1 MSEELPPAV
10 PAATVIVVR
19 DTSPGL
25 EVLMLKR
32 SDVGAFANFWVFPGG
47 RIDDTDHGAD
57 EIERARAAAVREAQ
71 EEVGLVVD
79 PANTHPYSHWTP
91 PAIQPRRFATWFF
104 VAHWG
109 GDDVRI
115 DGHEIVDHRWM
126 RPLDAIDAQLPMAP
140 PTIVT
145 LHELA
150 EAGSFSATR
159 RTEYPRWVTRP
170 TKSSDDV
177 PVLLWH
183 DDAGYETLDAELPGP
198 RNRLWYPAGGPY
210 RYERTN

>member
-1 MSEELPPAV
+1 ML
-10 PAATVIVVR
+10 
-19 DTSPGL
+19 L
-25 EVLMLKR
+25 LKR

-47 RIDDTDHGAD
+47 RIDDTDEGAD
-57 EIERARAAAVREAQ
+57 EIERARSAAVREAM

-79 PANTHPYSHWTP
+79 PRNTHPYSHWTP

-115 DGHEIVDHRWM
+115 DGHEIVDYRWM
-126 RPLDAIDAQLPMAP
+126 TPEGAIAEQLQMAP
-140 PTIVT
+140 PTIVS

-150 EAGSFSATR
+150 EAGSFAATR

-170 TKSSDDV
+170 TKSSNDV

-183 DDAGYETLDAELPGP
+183 GDAGYETLDAELPGP
-198 RNRLWYPAGGPY
+198 RNRLWYPADGPWT
-210 RYERTN
+210 YERSN

>member
-1 MSEELPPAV
+1 M
-10 PAATVIVVR
+10 VVR
-19 DTSPGL
+19 DASQGL
-25 EVLMLKR
+25 EVLLLRR

-47 RIDDTDHGAD
+47 RIDDSDLGAD
-57 EIERARAAAVREAQ
+57 EIERARAAAVREAH
-71 EEVGLVVD
+71 EEVGLIVD

-115 DGHEIVDHRWM
+115 DGHEIVDYRWM
-126 RPLDAIDAQLPMAP
+126 TPQAAIEEQMQMAP
-140 PTIVT
+140 PTIVS

-150 EAGSFSATR
+150 DAGSFAATR

-170 TKSSDDV
+170 TKSADDI

-183 DDAGYETLDAELPGP
+183 GDAGYDALDAEIAGP
-198 RNRLWYPAGGPY
+198 RNRLWYPADGPWT
-210 RYERTN
+210 YERSI

>member
-1 MSEELPPAV
+1 M
-10 PAATVIVVR
+10 VVR
-19 DTSPGL
+19 DASQGL
-25 EVLMLKR
+25 EVLLLRR

-47 RIDDTDHGAD
+47 RIDDSDLGAD
-57 EIERARAAAVREAQ
+57 EIERARAAAVREAH
-71 EEVGLVVD
+71 EEVGLIVD

-115 DGHEIVDHRWM
+115 DGHEIVDYRWM
-126 RPLDAIDAQLPMAP
+126 TPQAAIEEQMQMAP
-140 PTIVT
+140 PTIVS

-150 EAGSFSATR
+150 DAGSFAATR

-170 TKSSDDV
+170 TKSAADI

-183 DDAGYETLDAELPGP
+183 GDAGYDALDAEIAGP
-198 RNRLWYPAGGPY
+198 RNRLWYPADGPWT
-210 RYERTN
+210 YERSI

>member
-1 MSEELPPAV
+1 MSELPPAV

-19 DTSPGL
+19 DTSQGV
-25 EVLMLKR
+25 EVLLLKR
-32 SDVGAFANFWVFPGG
+32 SEVGAFANYWVFPGG
-47 RIDDTDHGAD
+47 RIDDTDLGAD
-57 EIERARAAAVREAQ
+57 EIERARSAAVREAK
-71 EEVGLVVD
+71 EEVGLVIN
-79 PANTHPYSHWTP
+79 PELTHPYSHWTP

-109 GDDVRI
+109 GDDVSI
-115 DGHEIVDHRWM
+115 DGHEIVDHCWM
-126 RPLDAIDAQLPMAP
+126 TPERAIAEQMLMAP

-150 EAGSFSATR
+150 EAGSFAATR

-170 TKSSDDV
+170 TKSAADV

-183 DDAGYETLDAELPGP
+183 GDAGYETLDAEVPGP
-198 RNRLWYPAGGPY
+198 RNRLWYPADGPWT
-210 RYERTN
+210 YERSN